1 MYGLEMSVLL
11 PLLAGFGIHGGRP
24 LLPADVAR
32 ALEGVPAP
40 RVLVSTPVHLRSLVE
55 SSVTFPD
62 IAVVVSATAPL
73 HQELALRVEHRLRTV
88 LVEMFG
94 STETCVV
101 ATRRTAQN
109 EFWNP
114 YPGIRLEPVAAGTVV
129 RAPWFAS
136 DQLLHDIIEIGAD
149 RSFAVVG
156 RHGDLAWRS
165 LGSARRSWTSRGA
178 CRFAGRAGRDRVPA
192 GGEKWRRAPLRRPGC
207 CARAFGARSAA
218 ALPSGSGCGF
228 SPAPTRHR
236 TGTAAQRGW
245 QDTNGSRTQ
254 AAPERAKRRSAA
266 VVGPSSTE
274 SGDCAIAHLRWL
286 GT

>member
-156 RHGDLAWRS
+156 RHGDLVEVAGKRAS
-165 LGSARRSWTSRGA
+165 LVDLTRRLSGLPGVQDAIVFQPAAKSGGVRRCAALVVAPGLSAHEVLRRFRQEVDA
-178 CRFAGRAGRDRVPA
+178 VFLPRPLVIVPA
-192 GGEKWRRAPLRRPGC
+192 LPRNEVGKIPMDLVLKQLRN
-207 CARAFGARSAA
+207 ARSDEV
-218 ALPSGSGCGF
+218 P
-228 SPAPTRHR
+228 
-236 TGTAAQRGW
+236 QW
-245 QDTNGSRTQ
+245 
-254 AAPERAKRRSAA
+254 
-266 VVGPSSTE
+266 
-274 SGDCAIAHLRWL
+274 
-286 GT
+286 